1 MSEAHPKASGIRK
14 QVRLLRSFVDSSLAE
29 FFGEESQLLDIAVE
43 ASWANVNPLCGLNG
57 PHVHPFAALSGAYY
71 VDCGNNATSQLPC
84 QINLMDPRP
93 SAPMASVPAEVRD
106 AMDFGIDWTLSLWP
120 GTLLIFPSWLGH
132 WVPPNAAPNQRITIS
147 FNAGVTQARPAEE
160 GRLSPGAK

>member
-1 MSEAHPKASGIRK
+1 MWKAHPKASGIRK

-29 FFGEESQLLDIAVE
+29 FFGEEESQLLDIAVE
-43 ASWANVNPLCGLNG
+43 ASWANVNPLCGLPTLTLKG
-57 PHVHPFAALSGAYY
+57 SSG
-71 VDCGNNATSQLPC
+71 GNNATSQLPC

-160 GRLSPGAK
+160 GRLSPALTFLGS